1 MNEGGDVNDGELG
14 DAGCSGDARCCVLC
28 GGVFVRIVVLVRVL
42 GGCGGKGLSEM
53 VVERMLCTGTF
64 IRNSPGG
71 LLSSSCWAVIN
82 LDLDRV
88 VRWCAGGCDSLSVDA
103 VGNTIR

>member
-42 GGCGGKGLSEM
+42 GGCGGKGLREM
-53 VVERMLCTGTF
+53 VVERMLCDW
-64 IRNSPGG
+64 
-71 LLSSSCWAVIN
+71 LLW
-82 LDLDRV
+82 
-88 VRWCAGGCDSLSVDA
+88 
-103 VGNTIR
+103 